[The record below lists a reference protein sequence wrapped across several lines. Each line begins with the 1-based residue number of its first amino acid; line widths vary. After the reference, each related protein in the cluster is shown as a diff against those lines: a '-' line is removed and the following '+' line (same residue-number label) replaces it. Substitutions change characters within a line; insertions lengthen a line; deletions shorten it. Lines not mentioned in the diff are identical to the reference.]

1 MSTVVLVHGAWHG
14 AWCWELLV
22 PELERRGHRA
32 IVVDLPCDDRDATL
46 ADYADVVAEAMN
58 ACSDG
63 DTVVVGHSLAGHVL
77 PLVAA
82 RRPVSRLVFLCAMV
96 PDPGRSQAQ
105 QERDEDLMDPRYL
118 SGLSRADGCT
128 SWSDLDLAREMF
140 YADCPDDV
148 AAAAAVRLRPQSYGV
163 VREVWTD
170 PLPAVPSTYIV
181 CTEDRMVYP
190 SWSRQVAVERLGADL
205 VELPGGHSPFL
216 SRPEALA
223 EVLDGLA

>member
-96 PDPGRSQAQ
+96 PDPGAAR
-105 QERDEDLMDPRYL
+105 P
-118 SGLSRADGCT
+118 SRNAT
-128 SWSDLDLAREMF
+128 K
-140 YADCPDDV
+140 
-148 AAAAAVRLRPQSYGV
+148 
-163 VREVWTD
+163 T
-170 PLPAVPSTYIV
+170 
-181 CTEDRMVYP
+181 
-190 SWSRQVAVERLGADL
+190 
-205 VELPGGHSPFL
+205 
-216 SRPEALA
+216 
-223 EVLDGLA
+223 